1 MLSQCLRARQIL
13 VSKMNEQT
21 LKETTQLM
29 QMVGRDI
36 FLAHLISSHG
46 GNISVRVG
54 DELCITRT
62 GSMLGRL
69 SDTDIVVVPVEGPSE
84 RDCEASSELIVH
96 RALYQATNA
105 GAVVHTHSPQTIF
118 RSMLEDSIEPI
129 DSEARLF
136 IPCVNVVQ
144 SKKTV
149 GSAEAAQLLAAE
161 LSRED
166 AAPLA
171 VLRGHGPFST
181 GATLLEAYRW
191 VSVLEC
197 SCEQL
202 NMRDMMGKPLK
213 DYLG

>member
-1 MLSQCLRARQIL
+1 MSALTKASITKQ
-13 VSKMNEQT
+13 
-21 LKETTQLM
+21 M
-29 QMVGRDI
+29 QEVGRDM

-54 DELCITRT
+54 DTIYITRT

-69 SDTDIVVVPVEGPSE
+69 ASSDIVEVSLSKPDD
-84 RDCEASSELIVH
+84 RDKYASSELVVH
-96 RALYQATNA
+96 RALYKATGA
-105 GAVVHTHSPQTIF
+105 GAVVHAHAPQTIF
-118 RSMLEDSIEPI
+118 RSMLEDEIEPI

-136 IPCVNVVQ
+136 IPCVEVVQ

-149 GSAEAAQLLAAE
+149 GSLEAAE
-161 LSRED
+161 LLSAQIAR
-166 AAPLA
+166 AQSAPLA

-181 GATLLEAYRW
+181 GDSLLEAYRW

-202 NMRDMMGKPLK
+202 NLRDMMNKPLK
-213 DYLG
+213 DYLD

>member
-1 MLSQCLRARQIL
+1 
-13 VSKMNEQT
+13 MNALTKAHITQQM
-21 LKETTQLM
+21 KE
-29 QMVGRDI
+29 VGRDI

-69 SDTDIVVVPVEGPSE
+69 SDDDIVVVSLSEPDE
-84 RDCEASSELIVH
+84 RDKEASSELVVH
-96 RALYQATNA
+96 RALYRATGS

-118 RSMLEDSIEPI
+118 RSMLEDAIEPI

-136 IPCVNVVQ
+136 IPRVDVVQ
-144 SKKTV
+144 SHKTV
-149 GSAEAAQLLAAE
+149 GSAEAAQLLASN
-161 LSRED
+161 LMGVGT
-166 AAPLA
+166 APIA

-181 GATLLEAYRW
+181 GETLLEAYRW

-202 NMRDMMGKPLK
+202 NLRDMMGRPLK
-213 DYLG
+213 DYLND

>member
-1 MLSQCLRARQIL
+1 
-13 VSKMNEQT
+13 MNALTKAHITQQM
-21 LKETTQLM
+21 KE
-29 QMVGRDI
+29 VGRDI

-69 SDTDIVVVPVEGPSE
+69 SDDDIVVVALLEPDE
-84 RDCEASSELIVH
+84 RDKEASSELVVH
-96 RALYQATNA
+96 RALYKATGA
-105 GAVVHTHSPQTIF
+105 GSVVHTHSPQTIF
-118 RSMLEDSIEPI
+118 RSMLEDVIEPI

-136 IPCVNVVQ
+136 IPCVDVVQ
-144 SKKTV
+144 SHKTV
-149 GSAEAAQLLAAE
+149 GSLEAAQLLSKN
-161 LSRED
+161 LSSAD
-166 AAPLA
+166 TAPIA

-181 GATLLEAYRW
+181 GETLLEAYRW

-202 NMRDMMGKPLK
+202 NMRDMMGRPLK
-213 DYLG
+213 DYLND

>member
-69 SDTDIVVVPVEGPSE
+69 SDTDIVVVPVEGPS
-84 RDCEASSELIVH
+84 A
-96 RALYQATNA
+96 
-105 GAVVHTHSPQTIF
+105 
-118 RSMLEDSIEPI
+118 
-129 DSEARLF
+129 
-136 IPCVNVVQ
+136 
-144 SKKTV
+144 
-149 GSAEAAQLLAAE
+149 
-161 LSRED
+161 
-166 AAPLA
+166 
-171 VLRGHGPFST
+171 
-181 GATLLEAYRW
+181 
-191 VSVLEC
+191 
-197 SCEQL
+197 
-202 NMRDMMGKPLK
+202 
-213 DYLG
+213 